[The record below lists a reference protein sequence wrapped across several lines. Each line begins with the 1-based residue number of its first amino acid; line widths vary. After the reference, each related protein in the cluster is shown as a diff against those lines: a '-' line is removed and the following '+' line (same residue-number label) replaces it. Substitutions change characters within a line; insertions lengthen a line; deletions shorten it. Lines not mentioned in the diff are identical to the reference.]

1 MNLGVKEAARLMS
14 IKNKANPHGKKVS
27 EQFVR
32 LGLQQKVLPFG
43 VAVLNPGGT
52 YTYNISPKLFE
63 EYTGI
68 KLPED
73 YFEYTEK
80 ENIED

>member
-1 MNLGVKEAARLMS
+1 MNITVKEAARLM
-14 IKNKANPHGKKVS
+14 GKT

-32 LGLQQKVLPFG
+32 IGLQRNLLPIG
-43 VAVLNPGGT
+43 TAIKNPGGK
-52 YTYNISPKLFE
+52 YSYNISPKLFE

-68 KLPED
+68 KLPKY

-80 ENIED
+80 KENTESSKHSNSL